1 MYNGSSLTWYCFA
14 EALPPSFI
22 ADLVV
27 HKWIM
32 IILTVLYGLL
42 AISWLASLLISGDTK
57 ATVLHVILGMV
68 ALFSSFGALISV
80 QALTY
85 AGIPVTFFF
94 KSVSKAMLLL
104 CLLMTSNGNS
114 ITRSG
119 WTLNKNQCFAMVSC
133 LGYFGF
139 DLAVTSL
146 WQLGYSTSIIR
157 MIGYP
162 LFFIGS
168 VTWIVTNLFHV
179 KSKVK
184 GQQPRQLFFQHF
196 MELLGIYV
204 FSAVVL
210 SLSKFIT
217 CQTVGQSA
225 SDIITEIEFSL
236 TFLLVAFLM
245 LMLRPSRMQ
254 QIGFTTFLP
263 LLNEKENS
271 I

>member
-22 ADLVV
+22 ADMVV

-32 IILTVLYGLL
+32 IVMTVLYGLL

-94 KSVSKAMLLL
+94 KSVSEAMLLL
-104 CLLMTSNGNS
+104 CLLMTSNGHS

-146 WQLGYSTSIIR
+146 WQL
-157 MIGYP
+157 
-162 LFFIGS
+162 
-168 VTWIVTNLFHV
+168 
-179 KSKVK
+179 SKVK

-204 FSAVVL
+204 FSVVVL
-210 SLSKFIT
+210 SLSKSIT

-254 QIGFTTFLP
+254 QIGFTSFLP